1 MENHNF
7 ERLKEHILSLSVSK
21 NFEVAKTECSLHSIE
36 VSEEMDFCPC
46 GQDIKPPMQPGQ
58 SFCAGLRDAFSED
71 VHGIGLDHARH
82 HQYVVLIE
90 VSAGTGQHLDAGHL
104 RLLHGQRAGLV

>member
-1 MENHNF
+1 
-7 ERLKEHILSLSVSK
+7 
-21 NFEVAKTECSLHSIE
+21 
-36 VSEEMDFCPC
+36 
-46 GQDIKPPMQPGQ
+46 MQPGQ

-104 RLLHGQRAGLV
+104 RLLHGQRAGLVEEHVRDAAEVLQHVLCLDQDSRLG